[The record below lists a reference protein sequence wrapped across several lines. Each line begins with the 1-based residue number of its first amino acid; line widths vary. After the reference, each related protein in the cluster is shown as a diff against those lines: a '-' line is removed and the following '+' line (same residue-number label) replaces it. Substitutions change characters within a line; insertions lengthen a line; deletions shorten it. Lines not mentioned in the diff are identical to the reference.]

1 MITKKII
8 FRGFTK
14 SRFYLG
20 SEPISRGTKFPKQ
33 YPVVSEKET
42 FRPWE
47 SPPKKIPK
55 HKSSI
60 STSDKAVQCESL
72 THHCLTRHQPVELNK
87 LNARSEGLI
96 HKNGYYPRKPPEK
109 PDFYIDENYGIE
121 SRRLDDPMPRRQSSR
136 NRRPPK
142 RFRSPPPTPKPTT
155 KPKKSENSKAE
166 SESKKNL
173 IPDDILITQSIKEIR
188 AILSND
194 SKFSDPNAHR
204 KRVTSKVDFSI

>member
-1 MITKKII
+1 M
-8 FRGFTK
+8 
-14 SRFYLG
+14 
-20 SEPISRGTKFPKQ
+20 
-33 YPVVSEKET
+33 VSEKEA
-42 FRPWE
+42 FRSWE

-60 STSDKAVQCESL
+60 STSDKAVQCEFL
-72 THHCLTRHQPVELNK
+72 THQPVELNK

-96 HKNGYYPRKPPEK
+96 HNNGGYHPRKGPEK
-109 PDFYIDENYGIE
+109 SEAIKRPTTFDDDFYIDENYGIE

-142 RFRSPPPTPKPTT
+142 RFRSPPPPKPTT